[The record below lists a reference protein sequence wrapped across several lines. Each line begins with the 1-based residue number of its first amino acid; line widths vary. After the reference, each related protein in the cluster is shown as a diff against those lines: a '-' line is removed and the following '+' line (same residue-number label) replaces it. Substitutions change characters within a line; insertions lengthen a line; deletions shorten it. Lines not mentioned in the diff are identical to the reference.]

1 MWSSHVSNIC
11 NKTRRLIGILYRRF
25 YKHSSPNT
33 LLRLYT
39 SFIRPH
45 LEYAA
50 AAWDPFLKKD
60 IALLEDVQ
68 KFALRV
74 CTKTWDTS
82 YDDLLLTSHLPPL
95 QERRQQSKLRNLFNI
110 INELTFFPDAPT
122 QVRQQ
127 IYPRRSVHARAI
139 VPLQS
144 HSLQYYNSFFP
155 SAIAAWNSLP
165 SSVVSATS
173 WPAFKQALCSQLFIS

>member
-1 MWSSHVSNIC
+1 MSKYLNLNSGKCCYILLSRKRTHSISLPTLMLNGAHLARVTSYKYLGVLITSNLMWSSHVSNIC

-74 CTKTWDTS
+74 CTKSWDTS
-82 YDDLLLTSHLPPL
+82 YSDLLLTSHLP
-95 QERRQQSKLRNLFNI
+95 
-110 INELTFFPDAPT
+110 
-122 QVRQQ
+122 
-127 IYPRRSVHARAI
+127 
-139 VPLQS
+139 
-144 HSLQYYNSFFP
+144 SL
-155 SAIAAWNSLP
+155 
-165 SSVVSATS
+165 
-173 WPAFKQALCSQLFIS
+173 